1 MKPARFEYERPA
13 SVEEAIAAL
22 GRADQDAKVL
32 AGGQSLIPMMN
43 LRIVKTERLI
53 DIGRIES
60 LRSIQEVSG
69 ELRIGSMVTH
79 NTILSSP
86 AVAKVCP
93 LLIEAYHHVAHH
105 SVRNRGT
112 FGGSL
117 CHNDPGAEMPLIVS
131 ILGATL
137 VARSTK
143 GERLIAADDFFRG
156 SFATALQPNELLLEI
171 RIPLPPAGHGYAFLE
186 VSQRKGDFA
195 LVACAAMLTIEGDT
209 CRNVRAGY
217 RSIGSDSARFQS
229 IEALLEG
236 RRPTPEL
243 FAQVAATA
251 SEAVNPT
258 ADVHADIAFR
268 RDLVRTLTRRVLT
281 TAAERAS
288 RR

>member
-22 GRADQDAKVL
+22 GRVDQDAKVL

-43 LRIVKTERLI
+43 LRMVKAERLI
-53 DIGRIES
+53 DIGRIKS
-60 LRSIQEVSG
+60 LGSIKEVCG

-86 AVAKVCP
+86 VVAKVCP
-93 LLIEAYHHVAHH
+93 LLVEAYHEVAHH

-112 FGGSL
+112 LGGSL

-137 VARSTK
+137 VARSTN
-143 GERLIAADDFFRG
+143 GERLIAADDFFQG
-156 SFATALQPNELLLEI
+156 SFATALEPNELLVEI
-171 RIPLPPAGHGYAFLE
+171 RIPVPPAGHGYAFLE
-186 VSQRKGDFA
+186 VNQRKGDFA
-195 LVACAAMLTIEGDT
+195 LVACAAMLTIESGA
-209 CRNVRAGY
+209 CRNARIGY
-217 RSIGSDSARFQS
+217 RSIGSNTARFPS

-236 RRPTPEL
+236 HRPTPEL

-251 SEAVNPT
+251 SETANPT

-268 RDLVRTLTRRVLT
+268 RDLIRTLTQRVLA